1 MLVRKLLSDAAP
13 APVMAAND
21 ELARLNDEITR
32 LRRKTKRQRAVI
44 KELQDKVSDVQ
55 GENRYLEVELAK
67 KENAAVQS
75 GVERNR
81 AEDQLD
87 EERREHRATREDFH
101 RRSLELM
108 SAARPD
114 PAPTVA
120 ANDEITRLRAEIKE
134 LRDKHDSVQDEK
146 RGLEAAVERW
156 IHDARQEGV
165 ARLRA
170 EDQLDDERSEY
181 RTYREQTHRQMLAIM
196 PAARPLAIMPAD
208 LEANQLLA
216 IEAAPAAHALA
227 LAPAAGPKKSKK
239 KRKRRRRSPSP
250 SSSDDSSSSS
260 SSSDGASRKK
270 RRRRRKKT
278 KSRRHKSRRRR
289 RRSRSRSMSTASE
302 EEEMERRARRRDGI
316 RLDREERIRQARV
329 MKASA
334 RALRRKKEREG
345 DREEDRILSRYEFE
359 TCCPICHYA
368 PCRCVQRGH
377 RCTRFPHPPHCD
389 ARVGWNPHPTHPVS
403 LRQLSHRC

>member
-1 MLVRKLLSDAAP
+1 MVVTVPVAQRGLLTAAQPALNLRTIESSSRLRVWSLRRARKLLTDAAP

-21 ELARLNDEITR
+21 ELARLSDEITR

-44 KELQDKVSDVQ
+44 KELQDKVSDVE

-114 PAPTVA
+114 PAPAIA

-134 LRDKHDSVQDEK
+134 LRDKHDHVKDVK
-146 RGLEAAVERW
+146 RGLQATVERW

-170 EDQLDDERSEY
+170 EDQLDDERREY
-181 RTYREQTHRQMLAIM
+181 RDYREQTHRQMLAIM

-208 LEANQLLA
+208 LGANQPLA

-227 LAPAAGPKKSKK
+227 LAPAVGPKKSK
-239 KRKRRRRSPSP
+239 RRCRSRRSPSP
-250 SSSDDSSSSS
+250 SPSSSSDDSSSSS
-260 SSSDGASRKK
+260 SSSSHGASRK
-270 RRRRRKKT
+270 RRR
-278 KSRRHKSRRRR
+278 H
-289 RRSRSRSMSTASE
+289 RSRSMSAGALE
-302 EEEMERRARRRDGI
+302 KRARRNEMIATDREGRI
-316 RLDREERIRQARV
+316 VMARYQTATSQARRRKAGRQLDRERD
-329 MKASA
+329 
-334 RALRRKKEREG
+334 RAL
-345 DREEDRILSRYEFE
+345 SRLEFE
-359 TCCPICHYA
+359 S
-368 PCRCVQRGH
+368 
-377 RCTRFPHPPHCD
+377 D
-389 ARVGWNPHPTHPVS
+389 
-403 LRQLSHRC
+403 

>member
-1 MLVRKLLSDAAP
+1 
-13 APVMAAND
+13 MAAND
-21 ELARLNDEITR
+21 KLALLNDEITR

-67 KENAAVQS
+67 KENAAVQA

-87 EERREHRATREDFH
+87 EERREHRRTREDFH

-114 PAPTVA
+114 PAPAIA

-134 LRDKHDSVQDEK
+134 LRDKHDHVQDVN
-146 RGLEAAVERW
+146 RGLQAAVERW

-170 EDQLDDERSEY
+170 EDQLDDERREY
-181 RTYREQTHRQMLAIM
+181 RDYREQTHRQMLAIT
-196 PAARPLAIMPAD
+196 PAARPDRRLAD
-208 LEANQLLA
+208 LEANRPLA

-239 KRKRRRRSPSP
+239 KRKRRGRRRRSPSP
-250 SSSDDSSSSS
+250 SPSSSSDDSSSSSS
-260 SSSDGASRKK
+260 SSSDGASRK
-270 RRRRRKKT
+270 RRR
-278 KSRRHKSRRRR
+278 H
-289 RRSRSRSMSTASE
+289 RSRSMSAE
-302 EEEMERRARRRDGI
+302 ALEKRARRNEMIATDREGRI
-316 RLDREERIRQARV
+316 VMARYQTATSQARRRKAGRQLDRERD
-329 MKASA
+329 
-334 RALRRKKEREG
+334 RAL
-345 DREEDRILSRYEFE
+345 SRLEFE
-359 TCCPICHYA
+359 S
-368 PCRCVQRGH
+368 
-377 RCTRFPHPPHCD
+377 D
-389 ARVGWNPHPTHPVS
+389 
-403 LRQLSHRC
+403 

>member
-1 MLVRKLLSDAAP
+1 
-13 APVMAAND
+13 MAAND
-21 ELARLNDEITR
+21 ELARLSDEITR

-44 KELQDKVSDVQ
+44 KELQDKVSDVE

-134 LRDKHDSVQDEK
+134 LRDKHDHVQDVN
-146 RGLEAAVERW
+146 RGLQAAVERW

-208 LEANQLLA
+208 LGANQPLA

-227 LAPAAGPKKSKK
+227 LAPAVGPKKSK
-239 KRKRRRRSPSP
+239 RRCRSRRSPSP
-250 SSSDDSSSSS
+250 SPSFSSDDSSSSS
-260 SSSDGASRKK
+260 SSSSHGASRK
-270 RRRRRKKT
+270 RRR
-278 KSRRHKSRRRR
+278 H
-289 RRSRSRSMSTASE
+289 RSRSMSAGALE
-302 EEEMERRARRRDGI
+302 KRARRNEMIATDREGRI
-316 RLDREERIRQARV
+316 VMARYQTATSQARRRKAGRQLDRERD
-329 MKASA
+329 
-334 RALRRKKEREG
+334 RAL
-345 DREEDRILSRYEFE
+345 SRLEFE
-359 TCCPICHYA
+359 S
-368 PCRCVQRGH
+368 
-377 RCTRFPHPPHCD
+377 D
-389 ARVGWNPHPTHPVS
+389 
-403 LRQLSHRC
+403 

>member
-1 MLVRKLLSDAAP
+1 MSGNNRPYGAERPPHLRGRPTRTSHRELESTPSLVFLLPRKLLTDAAP

-44 KELQDKVSDVQ
+44 KELQDKVTDVE

-67 KENAAVQS
+67 KENASIQA

-114 PAPTVA
+114 PAPAIA

-134 LRDKHDSVQDEK
+134 LRDKHDHVKDVN
-146 RGLEAAVERW
+146 RGLQAAVERW

-227 LAPAAGPKKSKK
+227 LAPAVGPKKSK
-239 KRKRRRRSPSP
+239 RRCRSRRSPSP
-250 SSSDDSSSSS
+250 SPSSSSDDSSSSSS
-260 SSSDGASRKK
+260 SSSDGASRK
-270 RRRRRKKT
+270 RRR
-278 KSRRHKSRRRR
+278 H
-289 RRSRSRSMSTASE
+289 RSRSMSAE
-302 EEEMERRARRRDGI
+302 ALEKRARRNEMIATDREGRI
-316 RLDREERIRQARV
+316 VMARYQTATSQARRRKAGRQLDRERD
-329 MKASA
+329 
-334 RALRRKKEREG
+334 RAL
-345 DREEDRILSRYEFE
+345 SRLEFE
-359 TCCPICHYA
+359 S
-368 PCRCVQRGH
+368 
-377 RCTRFPHPPHCD
+377 D
-389 ARVGWNPHPTHPVS
+389 
-403 LRQLSHRC
+403 

>member
-1 MLVRKLLSDAAP
+1 MSGNNRPCGAERPHGRPTRTQSPHHRELESTPSLVFLLPRKLLTDAAP

-55 GENRYLEVELAK
+55 GENRHLEVELAK
-67 KENAAVQS
+67 KENAAVQA

-114 PAPTVA
+114 PAPAIA

-134 LRDKHDSVQDEK
+134 LRDKHDHVQDVN
-146 RGLEAAVERW
+146 RGLQAAVERW

-196 PAARPLAIMPAD
+196 PYLKLDWPAPVNWVFGLHEYLTLDLGIFTSQACNMP
-208 LEANQLLA
+208 
-216 IEAAPAAHALA
+216 
-227 LAPAAGPKKSKK
+227 
-239 KRKRRRRSPSP
+239 
-250 SSSDDSSSSS
+250 
-260 SSSDGASRKK
+260 
-270 RRRRRKKT
+270 
-278 KSRRHKSRRRR
+278 
-289 RRSRSRSMSTASE
+289 
-302 EEEMERRARRRDGI
+302 
-316 RLDREERIRQARV
+316 
-329 MKASA
+329 
-334 RALRRKKEREG
+334 
-345 DREEDRILSRYEFE
+345 
-359 TCCPICHYA
+359 
-368 PCRCVQRGH
+368 
-377 RCTRFPHPPHCD
+377 
-389 ARVGWNPHPTHPVS
+389 
-403 LRQLSHRC
+403 

>member
-1 MLVRKLLSDAAP
+1 
-13 APVMAAND
+13 MAAND
-21 ELARLNDEITR
+21 KLARLNDEITR

-44 KELQDKVSDVQ
+44 KELQDKVSDVE

-75 GVERNR
+75 GVERNK

-87 EERREHRATREDFH
+87 EERREHRRTREDFH

-114 PAPTVA
+114 PAPAIA

-134 LRDKHDSVQDEK
+134 LRDKHDHVQDVN
-146 RGLEAAVERW
+146 RGLQAAVERW

-208 LEANQLLA
+208 LEANQPLA

-227 LAPAAGPKKSKK
+227 LAPAAGPKKSKRRGRSRRSPSQSPSSSNGAS
-239 KRKRRRRSPSP
+239 RKRRRHRSPSM
-250 SSSDDSSSSS
+250 S
-260 SSSDGASRKK
+260 AEALEK
-270 RRRRRKKT
+270 RARRNEMIATDREGRIVMARYQTATSQARRRKAG
-278 KSRRHKSRRRR
+278 RQ
-289 RRSRSRSMSTASE
+289 
-302 EEEMERRARRRDGI
+302 
-316 RLDREERIRQARV
+316 LDRERD
-329 MKASA
+329 
-334 RALRRKKEREG
+334 RAL
-345 DREEDRILSRYEFE
+345 SRLEFE
-359 TCCPICHYA
+359 S
-368 PCRCVQRGH
+368 
-377 RCTRFPHPPHCD
+377 D
-389 ARVGWNPHPTHPVS
+389 
-403 LRQLSHRC
+403 

>member
-1 MLVRKLLSDAAP
+1 
-13 APVMAAND
+13 MAAND

-67 KENAAVQS
+67 KENAAVQA

-114 PAPTVA
+114 PAPAIA

-134 LRDKHDSVQDEK
+134 LRDKHDHVKDVK
-146 RGLEAAVERW
+146 RGLQATVERW

-170 EDQLDDERSEY
+170 EDQLDDERREY
-181 RTYREQTHRQMLAIM
+181 RDYREQTHRQMLAIT
-196 PAARPLAIMPAD
+196 PAARPDRRLAD
-208 LEANQLLA
+208 LEANRPLAIEAAPGPLA

-239 KRKRRRRSPSP
+239 KRKRRGRRRRSPSP
-250 SSSDDSSSSS
+250 SPSSSSDDSSSSSS
-260 SSSDGASRKK
+260 SSSDGASRK
-270 RRRRRKKT
+270 RRR
-278 KSRRHKSRRRR
+278 H
-289 RRSRSRSMSTASE
+289 RSRSMSAE
-302 EEEMERRARRRDGI
+302 ALEKRARRNEMIATDREGRI
-316 RLDREERIRQARV
+316 VMARYQTATSQARRRKAGRQLDRERD
-329 MKASA
+329 
-334 RALRRKKEREG
+334 RAL
-345 DREEDRILSRYEFE
+345 SRLEFE
-359 TCCPICHYA
+359 S
-368 PCRCVQRGH
+368 
-377 RCTRFPHPPHCD
+377 D
-389 ARVGWNPHPTHPVS
+389 
-403 LRQLSHRC
+403 

>member
-1 MLVRKLLSDAAP
+1 MRRARKLLTDAAP

-21 ELARLNDEITR
+21 ELARLSDEITR

-44 KELQDKVSDVQ
+44 KELQDKVSDVE

-87 EERREHRATREDFH
+87 EERREHRRTREDFH

-134 LRDKHDSVQDEK
+134 LRDKHDHVQDVN
-146 RGLEAAVERW
+146 RGLQAAVERW

-208 LEANQLLA
+208 LGANQPLA

-239 KRKRRRRSPSP
+239 KRKRRGRRRRSPSP
-250 SSSDDSSSSS
+250 SPSSSSDDSSSSSS
-260 SSSDGASRKK
+260 SSSDGASRK
-270 RRRRRKKT
+270 RRR
-278 KSRRHKSRRRR
+278 H
-289 RRSRSRSMSTASE
+289 RSRSMSAE
-302 EEEMERRARRRDGI
+302 ALEKRARRNEMIATDREGRI
-316 RLDREERIRQARV
+316 VMARYQTATSQARRRKAGRQLDRERD
-329 MKASA
+329 
-334 RALRRKKEREG
+334 RAL
-345 DREEDRILSRYEFE
+345 SRLEFE
-359 TCCPICHYA
+359 S
-368 PCRCVQRGH
+368 
-377 RCTRFPHPPHCD
+377 D
-389 ARVGWNPHPTHPVS
+389 
-403 LRQLSHRC
+403 

>member
-1 MLVRKLLSDAAP
+1 MSPGNLLTDAAP

-21 ELARLNDEITR
+21 KLALLNDEITR

-44 KELQDKVSDVQ
+44 KELQDKVSDVE

-75 GVERNR
+75 GVERNK

-87 EERREHRATREDFH
+87 EERREHRRTREDFH

-114 PAPTVA
+114 PAPAIA

-134 LRDKHDSVQDEK
+134 LRDKHDHVQDVN
-146 RGLEAAVERW
+146 RGLQAAVERW

-208 LEANQLLA
+208 LEANQPLA

-227 LAPAAGPKKSKK
+227 LAPAAGPKKSK
-239 KRKRRRRSPSP
+239 RSGRSRRSPSP
-250 SSSDDSSSSS
+250 SPSSSSDDSSSSSS
-260 SSSDGASRKK
+260 SSSDGASRK
-270 RRRRRKKT
+270 RRR
-278 KSRRHKSRRRR
+278 H
-289 RRSRSRSMSTASE
+289 RSRSMSAE
-302 EEEMERRARRRDGI
+302 ALEKRARRNEMIATDREGRI
-316 RLDREERIRQARV
+316 VMARYQTATSQARRRKAGRQLDRERD
-329 MKASA
+329 
-334 RALRRKKEREG
+334 RAL
-345 DREEDRILSRYEFE
+345 SRLEFE
-359 TCCPICHYA
+359 S
-368 PCRCVQRGH
+368 
-377 RCTRFPHPPHCD
+377 D
-389 ARVGWNPHPTHPVS
+389 
-403 LRQLSHRC
+403 

>member
-44 KELQDKVSDVQ
+44 KELQDKVSDVE

-114 PAPTVA
+114 PAPAIA

-134 LRDKHDSVQDEK
+134 LRDKHDHVQDVN
-146 RGLEAAVERW
+146 RGLQAAVERW

-181 RTYREQTHRQMLAIM
+181 RTYREQTHRQMLAIT
-196 PAARPLAIMPAD
+196 PAARPDRRLAD
-208 LEANQLLA
+208 LEANRPLAIEAAPGPLA

-227 LAPAAGPKKSKK
+227 LAPAAGPKKSK
-239 KRKRRRRSPSP
+239 RRGRSRRSPLPSP
-250 SSSDDSSSSS
+250 SSSSDDSSSSS
-260 SSSDGASRKK
+260 SSSSHGASRK
-270 RRRRRKKT
+270 RRR
-278 KSRRHKSRRRR
+278 H
-289 RRSRSRSMSTASE
+289 RSRSMSAGALE
-302 EEEMERRARRRDGI
+302 KRARRNEMIATDREGRI
-316 RLDREERIRQARV
+316 VMARYQTATSQARRRKAGRQLDRERD
-329 MKASA
+329 
-334 RALRRKKEREG
+334 RAL
-345 DREEDRILSRYEFE
+345 SRLEFE
-359 TCCPICHYA
+359 S
-368 PCRCVQRGH
+368 
-377 RCTRFPHPPHCD
+377 D
-389 ARVGWNPHPTHPVS
+389 
-403 LRQLSHRC
+403 